1 MGTVSFSGN
10 PPRRP
15 FSSMPTNEQTTY
27 TSSAIGVSN
36 KFTSYAQTNI
46 ISIDRDHLEL
56 ILTKELALQ
65 KGKMW

>member
-1 MGTVSFSGN
+1 
-10 PPRRP
+10 
-15 FSSMPTNEQTTY
+15 MPTNEQTTY